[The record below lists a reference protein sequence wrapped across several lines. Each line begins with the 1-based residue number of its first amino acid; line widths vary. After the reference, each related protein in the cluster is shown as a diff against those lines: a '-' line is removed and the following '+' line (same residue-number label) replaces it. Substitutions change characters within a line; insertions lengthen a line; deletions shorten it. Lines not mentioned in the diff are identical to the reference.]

1 MLFRSGG
8 YVALALACRKLME
21 EGVLREMPLTT
32 QVAAVS
38 AGIVDDVPLLDLCY
52 EEDSGAMVDLNCVMT
67 REGDL
72 VELQGTGE
80 GRAFTIQEQ
89 RQLVDLCAKG
99 IRELLAIQAAVLEG
113 GAL

>member
-1 MLFRSGG
+1 M
-8 YVALALACRKLME
+8 
-21 EGVLREMPLTT
+21 LREMPLTT

-38 AGIVDDVPLLDLCY
+38 AGIVDDVPPAGPVLRGGLRRHGGPQLRD
-52 EEDSGAMVDLNCVMT
+52 DPGGGSGGA
-67 REGDL
+67 
-72 VELQGTGE
+72 QGTGE